1 MLAEI
6 KHSQDDKLI
15 MKQYA
20 DSDQV
25 VDNGKVFKVQSE
37 VVLPLS
43 DSHQLITRSVIR
55 LQAKYHHSDMC
66 KSIDARYKCSCT
78 IKVCMGGPKEL
89 SNSKRLQE
97 VYVCAMS
104 ERDYAFEMWRLL
116 DLESSLINSL
126 KLLDRIVCVKSGHYR

>member
-66 KSIDARYKCSCT
+66 KSIGMLFALFFAASYNQSPVCSFPLFSLHRSF
-78 IKVCMGGPKEL
+78 ISHFYAIFLPDVC
-89 SNSKRLQE
+89 QE
-97 VYVCAMS
+97 H
-104 ERDYAFEMWRLL
+104 D
-116 DLESSLINSL
+116 
-126 KLLDRIVCVKSGHYR
+126 

>member
-66 KSIDARYKCSCT
+66 KSIGMLFALFFAASY
-78 IKVCMGGPKEL
+78 
-89 SNSKRLQE
+89 NQ
-97 VYVCAMS
+97 
-104 ERDYAFEMWRLL
+104 
-116 DLESSLINSL
+116 
-126 KLLDRIVCVKSGHYR
+126 